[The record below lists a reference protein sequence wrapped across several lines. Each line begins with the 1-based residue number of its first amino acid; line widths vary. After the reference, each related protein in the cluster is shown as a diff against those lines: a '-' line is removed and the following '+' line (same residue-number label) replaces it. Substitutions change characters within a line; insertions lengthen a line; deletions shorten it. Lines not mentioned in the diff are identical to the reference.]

1 MRTGL
6 AQPPQVGTICALN
19 TKTHRLPE
27 GIKLRRGA
35 NAPEMFA
42 GLPGSMLI
50 VSIRFIFSHRCTL
63 LAMNSE
69 PLSLRRNSG
78 APCCST
84 AFCIRCFQCR
94 IHPQCMALPGVFIQ
108 DCQHHPRSTMHGC
121 IRDKSPR
128 RHMIPMTGCGLVT
141 QWRLHSE
148 SPSASLAGCA
158 VLRHG

>member
-1 MRTGL
+1 MRSGL
-6 AQPPQVGTICALN
+6 AQPPQVGTICALD

-27 GIKLRRGA
+27 RIKLRRGA

-94 IHPQCMALPGVFIQ
+94 IH
-108 DCQHHPRSTMHGC
+108 
-121 IRDKSPR
+121 
-128 RHMIPMTGCGLVT
+128 
-141 QWRLHSE
+141 HSAWH
-148 SPSASLAGCA
+148 SRVYSSKIVSIFHVQPCTVASAIKAHVDA
-158 VLRHG
+158 